1 MFRSGI
7 LTLFTLAMMAGIE
20 VRGQQP
26 AVLPS
31 GAPVPVQDTTKPIQL
46 IQADVFRMI
55 KKDSSGGGELNIL
68 KGHVILRQGTTT
80 FYCDSAIQDTKLNQI
95 EAFGNIHINDRDSVH
110 TYSQYLRYA
119 GDTKQAVLR
128 KKVKLTD
135 GKGVLTTEELQYD
148 LGSKIGTYLTGGRL
162 VNGKTVLNSKEGY
175 YYAET
180 HEAYFKKD
188 VRLVDPEYKMET
200 DTLLYAVDQDL
211 ATFVAPTKIY
221 DGRSTIRTK
230 SGFYNLRTGN
240 ASFGDRP
247 LIQDSTQTIVAEHI
261 LYDKKTGKG
270 NAEGNVLYR
279 DTAQGMTMLTGQA
292 EFSSVTGEVLAY
304 KKPVM
309 ILKQEKDS
317 VYVAADT
324 LFSTM
329 QRDSTG
335 KAIALKPKA
344 GPVNAGNVTADSV
357 RFFRAWYHVRIFSDS
372 LQGVCDSLYYSSSDS
387 VFRMFRDPV
396 LWSQDNQL
404 LGDTMYL
411 FTKNK
416 QPDQVVV
423 FENGFAIGRT
433 RENFHNQIR
442 GTRINAGFLDGAI
455 DYMRAKGSAE
465 SIYYLQDQDSAYA
478 GMNYSRA
485 DAITMYFGPKGM
497 KKVSWVNGVEGTTY
511 PLRQIP
517 AEKKFLRNFKWI
529 EDRRPKTKWE
539 LFE

>member
-1 MFRSGI
+1 MRRSGS
-7 LTLFTLAMMAGIE
+7 LLALCLVLLAFGTLKA
-20 VRGQQP
+20 QQP
-26 AVLPS
+26 ANIPP
-31 GAPVPVQDTTKPIQL
+31 GAAAPTQDTTKIIQL
-46 IQADVFRMI
+46 IQADIFRMI
-55 KKDSSGGGELNIL
+55 KKDSLGGGELNIL
-68 KGHVILRQGTTT
+68 RGHVILRQGTTT
-80 FYCDSAIQDTKLNQI
+80 FYCDSAIQDTKLNQF
-95 EAFGNIHINDRDSVH
+95 EAFGNIRINDRDSIN
-110 TYSQYLRYA
+110 TYSQYLKYT
-119 GDTKQAVLR
+119 GDTKQAILR

-148 LGSKIGTYLTGGRL
+148 LGAKIGTYLSGGKL
-162 VNGKTVLNSKEGY
+162 VNGKTVLTSKEGY

-188 VRLVDPEYKMET
+188 VKLVDPEYKMDT
-200 DTLLYAVDQDL
+200 DTLLYSMEQEV
-211 ATFVAPTKIY
+211 ATFVAPTTIY
-221 DGRSTIRTK
+221 DGRSTIRTR
-230 SGFYNLRTGN
+230 SGFYDMKNGN

-247 LIQDSTQTIVAEHI
+247 VIQDSTQTIIAEHI

-279 DTAQGMTMLTGQA
+279 DSAQGVTMLAGQA
-292 EFSSVTGEVLAY
+292 DFNSGSGEVLAY

-317 VYVAADT
+317 VYVSADT

-329 QRDSTG
+329 MRDSTG
-335 KAIALKPKA
+335 KGVALLAKDTVRDGKT
-344 GPVNAGNVTADSV
+344 VSADSV
-357 RFFRAWYHVRIFSDS
+357 RFFRAWYHVKIFSDS
-372 LQGVCDSLYYSSSDS
+372 LQGVCDSLHYSTMDS
-387 VFRMFRDPV
+387 VFRMYRDPV
-396 LWSQDNQL
+396 LWSKENQL

-416 QPDQVVV
+416 KPDQVFV
-423 FENGFAIGRT
+423 FENAFAIGRT

-442 GTRINAGFLDGAI
+442 GTRINAGFLDGTI

-485 DAITMYFGPKGM
+485 DAITMYFGEKGL
-497 KKVSWVNGVEGTTY
+497 KKVTWVNGVEGTTY

-517 AEKKFLRNFKWI
+517 AEKKFLRNFRWI
-529 EDRRPKTKWE
+529 DDRRPKTRLE

>member
-1 MFRSGI
+1 MRRKGIQLLLCLALLISGKV
-7 LTLFTLAMMAGIE
+7 LA
-20 VRGQQP
+20 QQP
-26 AVLPS
+26 ANIPP
-31 GAPVPVQDTTKPIQL
+31 GAAAPAQDTTKVIQL

-55 KKDSSGGGELNIL
+55 KKDSAAGGELNIL
-68 KGHVILRQGTTT
+68 RGHVILRQGTTT

-95 EAFGNIHINDRDSVH
+95 EAFGNIHINDRDSIH
-110 TYSQYLRYA
+110 TYSQYLKYA

-128 KKVKLTD
+128 KKVKLSD

-148 LGSKIGTYLTGGRL
+148 LASKIGTYLTGGKL
-162 VNGKTVLNSKEGY
+162 VNGKTVLTSKEGY

-188 VRLVDPEYKMET
+188 VKLVDPEYKMDT
-200 DTLLYAVDQDL
+200 DTLLYAADQEL
-211 ATFVAPTKIY
+211 ATFVAPTTIY

-230 SGFYNLRTGN
+230 SGFYNLKTGN

-247 LIQDSTQTIVAEHI
+247 VIQDSTQTIIAEHI

-292 EFSSVTGEVLAY
+292 EFSSISGEVLAY

-324 LFSTM
+324 LFSTL

-335 KAIALKPKA
+335 KAIALKAKDSLNTGKA
-344 GPVNAGNVTADSV
+344 ATDSV

-372 LQGVCDSLYYSSSDS
+372 LQGVCDSLHYSTRDS

-396 LWSQDNQL
+396 LWSKDNQL
-404 LGDTMYL
+404 VGDTMYL

-416 QPDQVVV
+416 QPDQVFV

-433 RENFHNQIR
+433 KENFHNQIR

-485 DAITMYFGPKGM
+485 DAITMYFSQKGL
-497 KKVSWVNGVEGTTY
+497 KKVTWVNGVEGTTY

-517 AEKKFLRNFKWI
+517 PEKKFLRNFKWI
-529 EDRRPKTKWE
+529 EDRRPRTKLE